1 MGLVEKEKRYQKKRM
16 GGEQRSGTW
25 DRQEGVG
32 WKAEANKNKTTC
44 PLKLDNFFSFF
55 FFKSI

>member
-25 DRQEGVG
+25 DRQERVG

-55 FFKSI
+55 F